1 MSTALARLALAVAVT
16 ASAAC
21 SASAPYGFHRATA
34 APIPP
39 RDFLGEAEIRGAH
52 ASTAY
57 EAIMRLRPTYVTWQR
72 VTTGNERRLVYV
84 DGMLMGGLDVLRT
97 MPAADIHEVR
107 LLTAVSGAYGYALN
121 NSGGALV
128 ITTKVGPAR

>member
-1 MSTALARLALAVAVT
+1 MSTALARLALAVTVA

-34 APIPP
+34 APFPS
-39 RDFLGEAEIRGAH
+39 RELLGEAEIQGAH
-52 ASTAY
+52 VTTAWD
-57 EAIMRLRPTYVTWQR
+57 AIMRLRPTYVTWQR
-72 VTTGNERRLVYV
+72 TATGYERRLVYV

-107 LLTAVSGAYGYALN
+107 LLTTVSGAYGYPLN
-121 NSGGALV
+121 NSGGALL